1 MAHFDATNADV
12 EVHAFK
18 EGLLAAM
25 GHDLKIRV
33 TRFAIDIA
41 EDRSSLTATFDPDS
55 LVVESVLDGG
65 EVSAKD
71 RAEIEANI
79 RKKVLHPQRHPEISF
94 ASTAIEPVADGLRIT
109 GELTLHGTSRT
120 LSVCSHRVGHEQI
133 VEVPL
138 HQPDFGIKPF
148 KAPLGVIKI
157 KPEVHIRVSLK
168 TDIAAS

>member
-1 MAHFDATNADV
+1 MAHFDATNAAV

-18 EGLLAAM
+18 EGLLAAI
-25 GHDLKIRV
+25 GHDLTIRV

-41 EDRSSLTATFDPDS
+41 DDRSSLTATFDPDS
-55 LVVESVLDGG
+55 LVVEGVLDGG
-65 EVSAKD
+65 ELSAKD
-71 RAEIEANI
+71 RAEIESNI
-79 RKKVLHPQRHPEISF
+79 RKKVLHPDRFSEIRFTS
-94 ASTAIEPVADGLRIT
+94 SAIEPVTDGLRIT

-120 LSVCSHRVGHEQI
+120 LSVCSHRVGQEQI

-138 HQPDFGIKPF
+138 HQPDFGIKPY

-168 TDIAAS
+168 TDITAA